1 MRMAGVNRRDM
12 DFDHTST
19 LWEMRKGMLTRIK
32 RLVATIILT
41 GTIPMAVVTTITM
54 KNASMP
60 IPACHR

>member
-1 MRMAGVNRRDM
+1 
-12 DFDHTST
+12 
-19 LWEMRKGMLTRIK
+19 MLTRIK